1 MSFATPSPHSP
12 RPFFKRPAYPSFK
25 VGRAGKLYLPAMAVI
40 AAGFGI
46 ANYLTEAQAQAARY
60 RLQEEERIRQ
70 NQKLME
76 AYGDK
81 DSLHDVQKALEV
93 YEVQ

>member
-1 MSFATPSPHSP
+1 
-12 RPFFKRPAYPSFK
+12 
-25 VGRAGKLYLPAMAVI
+25 MAVI
-40 AAGFGI
+40 AAGMSYPHIIPTQLTRSGFGI